1 MNKSTNK
8 HQNLTKKNHETAN
21 TNPKSTLKVPKSTK
35 TNHQKV
41 ESRTK
46 KDKKYQDI
54 SKGVKMFLK
63 SLVSHDKRSNIQY
76 NDVIKKYTDNVIYQI
91 CIEYNICTSYMI
103 LDSGN
108 SENKMIKMLNGGG
121 TYLDLQ
127 FWTT

>member
-1 MNKSTNK
+1 M
-8 HQNLTKKNHETAN
+8 
-21 TNPKSTLKVPKSTK
+21 PKSTK

-63 SLVSHDKRSNIQY
+63 SLVFHDKRSNIQY

-91 CIEYNICTSYMI
+91 YIVYIICTSYMI
-103 LDSGN
+103 LN
-108 SENKMIKMLNGGG
+108 SENCENEMIKMLNGGRI
-121 TYLDLQ
+121 YLDMRLLEIRPKG
-127 FWTT
+127 FKIFRGLAPLSRYI

>member
-1 MNKSTNK
+1 M
-8 HQNLTKKNHETAN
+8 
-21 TNPKSTLKVPKSTK
+21 PKSTK

-63 SLVSHDKRSNIQY
+63 SLVFHDKRSNIQY

-91 CIEYNICTSYMI
+91 YIVYDRVSDVVENGVSFASKI
-103 LDSGN
+103 LTHN
-108 SENKMIKMLNGGG
+108 RMH
-121 TYLDLQ
+121 
-127 FWTT
+127 